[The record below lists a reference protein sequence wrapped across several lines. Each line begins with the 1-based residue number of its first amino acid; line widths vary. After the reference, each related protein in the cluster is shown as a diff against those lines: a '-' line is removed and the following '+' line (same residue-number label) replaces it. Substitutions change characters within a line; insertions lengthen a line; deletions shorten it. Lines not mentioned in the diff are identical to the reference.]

1 MQKISRIYLANCG
14 YDTAW
19 YDGVT
24 MDLREPDFHAP
35 TDTIINLENGGGKT
49 SFLSLVLSCF
59 ETNKDRFLK
68 TLNDKNHRFGDYF
81 AADGTMGLIVVEW
94 LMPPRKAGEGSYRL
108 ITGQAVAMRPAA
120 DPPDERMFFSFE
132 EDANLSLDELPG
144 PRLCDTPILSLSKFS
159 DWLHEKQRLSHGN
172 LFITRK
178 QSDWHRHLEACL
190 IDLPMLRMQVDFSAT
205 EGGFDKGF
213 LGFQS
218 EEQFLRRFLYLTMDA
233 GRASSV
239 RDAVAAA
246 CDKLRR
252 RPQYTQRLT
261 QLQTFQSSLQTFSTA
276 AADLRQERV
285 QQLSLVW
292 KGARL
297 AQALQ
302 EQAEAALAS
311 VVTETQFAATQRGV
325 QQLQAKLA
333 GDKAAEHATLT
344 DWQFLRKTA
353 AATSSLGSLR
363 EEHSKAEK
371 TVLHIKAARLQHA
384 IKAAQKSI
392 DELARQAELQTTE
405 LAPFLTRVQE
415 AGALLRRAL
424 FDQAGALRQ
433 QAQDIGN
440 EIAQRVQNV
449 KSLRV
454 EMGARIVTLKALS
467 AEKTRLEE
475 QQAQMEAAL
484 ARLAAMGTLQS
495 AVEPIQDAMGRWTSA
510 LEQAE
515 AELAAV
521 QEQQGTF
528 QEEAQRWRVRAEE
541 ATARAATLDLP
552 IGQEQ
557 SFIQDGHQ
565 VQGRLSKLPAL
576 TAAADAER
584 VDDLES
590 AALRER
596 LGQLILSYGQQVSSA
611 DVRLA
616 QLMADKQAIENTGVA
631 GHNADVDLV
640 VRQLRAEGIQSA
652 RAFNQY
658 LANAGKD
665 AERTRALVQSNP
677 ARFLGVCVADVEWD
691 AVNKVQWGTTRPD
704 KPVVIS
710 KASLAPD
717 AGLPGVVVPAA
728 TDAAHNKD
736 AAFELKLRL
745 DATYSKEHEARESL
759 ATRRDQ
765 AVTARK
771 ELQEYLDRFGGGKL
785 ASAQA
790 TLQRLE
796 SEQEQA
802 RGEALAAAAKE
813 VEAQNAANALVA
825 RITECNKR
833 VADCT
838 SRDLALRQFQDEYEA
853 RRIARKQ
860 RWPVLAEEL
869 SVLEAQQSEA
879 EETLSRYQQQDLSAT
894 EQKSQLDAQAMVLD
908 SERTKLE
915 HYDTQFSAQ
924 DWLKSNAWTLDTL
937 RQAYDMA
944 AGIYRVNAEQRL
956 GVIQA
961 QLDTAKKAINAQK
974 AEFTRDFPGVT
985 GDELA
990 VYHHADFDSVLPAAE
1005 ALVKGLSAR
1014 VEAEVKAEAAANGAH
1029 LQWKAANKVKLQPR
1043 TAEIEALD
1051 GDALEQAI
1059 RAADADRLFAL
1070 EAARRAEEAAIK
1082 ADQNANN
1089 AKATARQAKERK
1101 SVLSSS
1107 LGLEDLNGLEL
1118 LEAHLTALDCEV
1130 EALRRAFVVEADTQ
1144 VQVQTLV
1151 QDHATRNKERD
1162 RSEKRARAAFDAL
1175 RAAAQTPEFLKTEPE
1190 LAAQMRTNE
1199 FDAAVADVARLL
1211 EGLTERIAVTQSN
1224 LDSMAQDF
1232 SAAADELVSL
1242 SQLAQ
1247 STLNSATRKT
1257 IPAAAPSV
1265 GGKQILKMR
1274 SHLNAVSAEDRRR
1287 TLQSYLERL
1296 IESTVIPAKG
1306 TDMAAD
1312 ALIALS
1318 GKPLGLQLLKM
1329 SIDDTRQYEPVAEL
1343 KLSGGEAVTTA
1354 MFLYCVVSQVRS
1366 DMQAKEQRLGGG
1378 PLLLDN
1384 PFAKATKPV
1393 LWEVQLMLANA
1404 IGVQFI
1410 FATAIHDYNALG
1422 KFKHFVRLRRGSQNL
1437 KTGRKHLEL
1446 VDYHLNE
1453 DMGETA

>member
-19 YDGVT
+19 YDGVM

-120 DPPDERMFFSFE
+120 EPPDERMFFSFE
-132 EDANLSLDELPG
+132 EDANLSLDDIPG
-144 PRLCDTPILSLSKFS
+144 PRLCDTAILSLSKFS
-159 DWLHEKQRLSHGN
+159 DWLHDKQRLSQGN

-233 GRASSV
+233 GRAASV

-252 RPQYTQRLT
+252 RPLYLQRLT
-261 QLQTFQSSLQTFSTA
+261 QLQTFQTSLQTFSTA
-276 AADLRQERV
+276 ATDLRQERV
-285 QQLSLVW
+285 HQLSLVW
-292 KGARL
+292 KGTHL
-297 AQALQ
+297 AQALADQ
-302 EQAEAALAS
+302 SEAALAS
-311 VVTETQFAATQRGV
+311 VETETQFAGVQRGV
-325 QQLQAKLA
+325 QQLQDKLA
-333 GDKAAEHATLT
+333 GDKAVEHATLT
-344 DWQFLRKTA
+344 DWQFLRKTTQ
-353 AATSSLGSLR
+353 ATNALKALR
-363 EEHSKAEK
+363 DTHGQAEK
-371 TVLHIKAARLQHA
+371 DVFHIKAARLQRT
-384 IKAAQKSI
+384 IRAAQQNI
-392 DELARQAELQTTE
+392 NELARQAELQTTE
-405 LAPFLTRVQE
+405 LAPFLARVQE
-415 AGALLRRAL
+415 AGSLLRRTL
-424 FDQAGALRQ
+424 FDQAGSLRQ
-433 QAQDIGN
+433 QAKDLEDQIAKRKQNATDLRTEIGVRTGN
-440 EIAQRVQNV
+440 
-449 KSLRV
+449 
-454 EMGARIVTLKALS
+454 LKALS
-467 AEKTRLEE
+467 TEKARLDE

-484 ARLAAMGTLQS
+484 TRLVSVGTLQS
-495 AVEPIQDAMGRWTSA
+495 GTEPLLDALARWNAA
-510 LEQAE
+510 LEQAS

-521 QEQQGTF
+521 LEQQAAF
-528 QEEAQRWRVRAEE
+528 QEDAQDWRVQAEE
-541 ATARAATLDLP
+541 ATARAVGYDLP
-552 IGQEQ
+552 IGKEQ
-557 SFIQDGHQ
+557 SFIQDGHH
-565 VQGRLSKLPAL
+565 VQASLSKMSTL

-596 LGQLILSYGQQVSSA
+596 VGQLIISYGQQVSSA

-631 GHNADVDLV
+631 GHSADVELV
-640 VRQLRAEGIQSA
+640 VRHLRGAGVQSA

-658 LANAGKD
+658 LANAGQD

-691 AVNKVQWGTTRPD
+691 EASKVQWGATRPD
-704 KPVVIS
+704 KPIVIS
-710 KASLAPD
+710 QASLTPD
-717 AGLPGVVVPAA
+717 AGMPGVVIPAA

-745 DATYSKEHEARESL
+745 DATYNKEHEAREQL
-759 ATRRDQ
+759 AIRRDQ

-771 ELQEYLDRFGGGKL
+771 ELQEYLERFGGGKL

-790 TLQRLE
+790 NLQRLE
-796 SEQEQA
+796 VEQA
-802 RGEALAAAAKE
+802 EARREALAASAKE
-813 VEAQNAANALVA
+813 VVARNSANALA
-825 RITECNKR
+825 TRITDCNKR
-833 VADCT
+833 VVEGN
-838 SRDLALRQFQDEYEA
+838 SRSQALHQFQDDHEA
-853 RRIARKQ
+853 RRTTREQ
-860 RWPVLAEEL
+860 RMPLLGEEL
-869 SVLEAQQSEA
+869 SMLEAQQGDA
-879 EETLSRYQQQDLSAT
+879 ADTLTSYQQQDLTAT
-894 EQKSQLDAQAMVLD
+894 EQKSQLEAQASVLD
-908 SERTKLE
+908 GERTKLE
-915 HYDTQFSAQ
+915 HYDPNFEAQ
-924 DWLKSNAWTLDTL
+924 EWLKANAWTLDSL
-937 RQAYDMA
+937 RQSYEMS
-944 AGIYRVNAEQRL
+944 AGIYRANAEQRL

-985 GDELA
+985 GEELA
-990 VYHHADFDSVLPAAE
+990 QYHQADFDKELPAAE
-1005 ALVKGLSAR
+1005 TRVADLSTQ
-1014 VEAEVKAEAAANGAH
+1014 VEMAITAEATDKGAH
-1029 LQWKAANKVKLQPR
+1029 TQWKGSNKVKLQPR
-1043 TAEIEALD
+1043 TPEIEALD
-1051 GDALEQAI
+1051 EAPLDRAI
-1059 RAADADRLFAL
+1059 RAADAERQFTS
-1070 EAARRAEEAAIK
+1070 EAARRAEDAANH
-1082 ADQNANN
+1082 ADQNAKT
-1089 AKATARQAKERK
+1089 AKANATQADERK
-1101 SVLSSS
+1101 TVLTSS
-1107 LGLEDLNGLEL
+1107 LGLEDLSGNEL
-1118 LEAHLTALDCEV
+1118 LEAHLTALDCDV
-1130 EALRRAFVVEADTQ
+1130 EALKRSFIVEADTQ
-1144 VQVQTLV
+1144 LQVQTLV
-1151 QDHATRNKERD
+1151 KDHAARNKDRD

-1175 RAAAQTPEFLKTEPE
+1175 RQAAQTPEFLKAEPE

-1211 EGLTERIAVTQSN
+1211 EGLTERIAVTQAN

-1242 SQLAQ
+1242 SQVAQ
-1247 STLNSATRKT
+1247 STLNSAIRKT

-1265 GGKQILKMR
+1265 GGKPILKMR

-1287 TLQSYLERL
+1287 VLQHYLERV
-1296 IESTVIPAKG
+1296 IESSVIPAKG
-1306 TDMAAD
+1306 TELAAE
-1312 ALIALS
+1312 ALMALS

-1422 KFKHFVRLRRGSQNL
+1422 EFKHFIRLRRGSQNL
-1437 KTGRKHLEL
+1437 KTGRKHIEL
-1446 VDYHLNE
+1446 VDYHLN
-1453 DMGETA
+1453 DETA

>member
-19 YDGVT
+19 YDGVM

-108 ITGQAVAMRPAA
+108 LTGQAVAMRPAA
-120 DPPDERMFFSFE
+120 EPPDERMFFSFE
-132 EDANLSLDELPG
+132 EDADLSLDDLPG
-144 PRLCDTPILSLSKFS
+144 PRLSDTPILSLSKFS
-159 DWLHEKQRLSHGN
+159 DWLHEKQRLSQGN

-233 GRASSV
+233 GRAASV

-252 RPQYTQRLT
+252 RPLYLQRLT
-261 QLQTFQSSLQTFSTA
+261 QLQTFQTSLQTFSTA
-276 AADLRQERV
+276 ATELRQERV
-285 QQLSLVW
+285 HQLSLVW
-292 KGARL
+292 KGTRL
-297 AQALQ
+297 AQALTDQ
-302 EQAEAALAS
+302 SEAALAS
-311 VVTETQFAATQRGV
+311 AETETQFAGAQRGV
-325 QQLQAKLA
+325 QQLQGKLA
-333 GDKAAEHATLT
+333 GDKAVEHATLT
-344 DWQFLRKTA
+344 DWQFLRKTTQ
-353 AATSSLGSLR
+353 ATSALKALR
-363 EEHSKAEK
+363 DAHGQAGKD
-371 TVLHIKAARLQHA
+371 VFHIKAARLQHT
-384 IKAAQKSI
+384 IKAAQQNI

-415 AGALLRRAL
+415 AGSLLRRTL
-424 FDQAGALRQ
+424 FDQAGSLRQ
-433 QAQDIGN
+433 QAKDLKEQ
-440 EIAQRVQNV
+440 IAKRQQ
-449 KSLRV
+449 KATDLRA
-454 EMGARIVTLKALS
+454 EMDVRAATLKTLS
-467 AEKTRLEE
+467 TEKARLDE
-475 QQAQMEAAL
+475 QQAQMDAAF
-484 ARLAAMGTLQS
+484 ARLVSMGTLQS
-495 AVEPIQDAMGRWTSA
+495 DAEPLLEALARWDAA
-510 LEQAE
+510 LEQAG

-521 QEQQGTF
+521 LEQQIAF
-528 QEEAQRWRVRAEE
+528 QEEAQGWRVLAEE
-541 ATARAATLDLP
+541 STARAADCDLP
-552 IGQEQ
+552 RGKEQ
-557 SFIQDGHQ
+557 SFIQEGQ
-565 VQGRLSKLPAL
+565 RIQERLSKMSAL
-576 TAAADAER
+576 TAAVDAER

-596 LGQLILSYGQQVSSA
+596 MGQLIISYGQQVSSA

-631 GHNADVDLV
+631 GHSADVELV

-658 LANAGKD
+658 LANAGRD
-665 AERTRALVQSNP
+665 AERTRELVLSNP

-691 AVNKVQWGTTRPD
+691 AASKVQWSATRPD

-745 DATYSKEHEARESL
+745 DATYNKEHEAREQL

-765 AVTARK
+765 ALTARK

-785 ASAQA
+785 ASAKA
-790 TLQRLE
+790 NLQRLE
-796 SEQEQA
+796 AEQA
-802 RGEALAAAAKE
+802 EARREALAASAKE
-813 VEAQNAANALVA
+813 VVAQSSANALA
-825 RITECNKR
+825 TGITDCNKR
-833 VADCT
+833 VVDCN
-838 SRDLALRQFQDEYEA
+838 SRSQALQQIQDEHEA
-853 RRIARKQ
+853 RRYTREQ
-860 RWPVLAEEL
+860 RMPVLGEEL
-869 SVLEAQQSEA
+869 SVLEAQQADA
-879 EETLSRYQQQDLSAT
+879 EDTLASYQQQDLSAT
-894 EQKSQLDAQAMVLD
+894 EQKSQLEAQASVLD
-908 SERTKLE
+908 GERTKLE
-915 HYDTQFSAQ
+915 HYDARFDAQ
-924 DWLKSNAWTLDTL
+924 EWLKSNAWTLDSL
-937 RQAYDMA
+937 RQSYEIA

-985 GDELA
+985 GEELA
-990 VYHHADFDSVLPAAE
+990 QYRQANFDNELPAAE
-1005 ALVKGLSAR
+1005 AQLENLSTLVETAI
-1014 VEAEVKAEAAANGAH
+1014 KAEATAKGAH
-1029 LQWKAANKVKLQPR
+1029 TQWKVSNKVKLQTR
-1043 TAEIEALD
+1043 TLEIEALD
-1051 GDALEQAI
+1051 GEPLDRAI
-1059 RAADADRLFAL
+1059 HAADAERQFAL
-1070 EAARRAEEAAIK
+1070 EAARRAEVAANG
-1082 ADQNANN
+1082 ADQNATTAKAN
-1089 AKATARQAKERK
+1089 AKQADERK
-1101 SVLSSS
+1101 TVLTSS
-1107 LGLEDLNGLEL
+1107 LALEDLSGNEL
-1118 LEAHLTALDCEV
+1118 LEAHLTALDCDV
-1130 EALRRAFVVEADTQ
+1130 DALKRSFMVEADTQ
-1144 VQVQTLV
+1144 LQVQALV
-1151 QDHATRNKERD
+1151 KDYAARNKDRD
-1162 RSEKRARAAFDAL
+1162 RSEKRARASFDAL
-1175 RAAAQTPEFLKTEPE
+1175 RQAAQTPEFLKAEPE

-1211 EGLTERIAVTQSN
+1211 EGLTERIAVTQAN
-1224 LDSMAQDF
+1224 LDGMAQDF

-1242 SQLAQ
+1242 TQVAQ
-1247 STLNSATRKT
+1247 STLNSAMRKT

-1265 GGKQILKMR
+1265 GGKPILKMR
-1274 SHLNAVSAEDRRR
+1274 SHLNAVSAENRRR
-1287 TLQSYLERL
+1287 VLQHYLERL
-1296 IESTVIPAKG
+1296 IESSVIPAKG
-1306 TDMAAD
+1306 TDLAAE
-1312 ALIALS
+1312 ALMALS

-1329 SIDDTRQYEPVAEL
+1329 SIDDARQYEPVAEL

-1422 KFKHFVRLRRGSQNL
+1422 EFKHFIRLRRGSQNL
-1437 KTGRKHLEL
+1437 KTGRKHIEL
-1446 VDYHLNE
+1446 VDYHLNDE
-1453 DMGETA
+1453 AA

>member
-49 SFLSLVLSCF
+49 SLLSLVLSCF

-144 PRLCDTPILSLSKFS
+144 PRLCDTPILSLSKFA
-159 DWLHEKQRLSHGN
+159 DWLHDKQRLSQGN

-233 GRASSV
+233 GRASAV

-252 RPQYTQRLT
+252 RPQYMQRLT
-261 QLQTFQSSLQTFSTA
+261 QLQTFQGSLQTFSTA

-285 QQLSLVW
+285 HQLSLVW
-292 KGARL
+292 KGTRL

-302 EQAEAALAS
+302 EQSETALAS
-311 VVTETQFAATQRGV
+311 VVTETEFAETQRRV
-325 QQLQAKLA
+325 QQLKAKLA
-333 GDKAAEHATLT
+333 EGKAVEHATLT
-344 DWQFLRKTA
+344 DWQFLRKTTQ
-353 AATSSLGSLR
+353 ATSALNALR
-363 EEHSKAEK
+363 DAHRQSEK
-371 TVLHIKAARLQHA
+371 DVFHIKAARLQHL
-384 IKAAQKSI
+384 IKATQQNI
-392 DELARQAELQTTE
+392 DELARQAELRTTE
-405 LAPFLTRVQE
+405 LAPFRTRVQE
-415 AGALLRRAL
+415 VGALLRRAL
-424 FDQAGALRQ
+424 FDQAGSHRQ
-433 QAQDIGN
+433 QAKDLAEQ
-440 EIAQRVQNV
+440 IAKRQQ
-449 KSLRV
+449 KATDLRA
-454 EMGARIVTLKALS
+454 EMGVRTGKLKALS
-467 AEKTRLEE
+467 TEKTQLEE
-475 QQAQMEAAL
+475 QQAQMKATL
-484 ARLAAMGTLQS
+484 ARLVSMGTLQS
-495 AVEPIQDAMGRWTSA
+495 DAEPLLDALARWHAA
-510 LEQAE
+510 LGQAK
-515 AELAAV
+515 AELAAAL
-521 QEQQGTF
+521 EQQDTF
-528 QEEAQRWRVRAEE
+528 QKEEQGWRARAKES
-541 ATARAATLDLP
+541 TARVASYDLRLDK
-552 IGQEQ
+552 EQ
-557 SFIQDGHQ
+557 SFIQDGQ
-565 VQGRLSKLPAL
+565 RVQERLSKMSAL
-576 TAAADAER
+576 TAAADAEW

-596 LGQLILSYGQQVSSA
+596 MGQLIISYGQQVSSA

-631 GHNADVDLV
+631 GHSADVELV
-640 VRQLRAEGIQSA
+640 VRHLRDAGVQSA

-658 LANAGKD
+658 LANAGRD

-677 ARFLGVCVADVEWD
+677 ARFLGVCVADGEWD
-691 AVNKVQWGTTRPD
+691 EASTVQWGATRPD

-710 KASLAPD
+710 KVSLDPD
-717 AGLPGVVVPAA
+717 AGLQGMVVPAA

-745 DATYSKEHEARESL
+745 DATYNKEHEAREQL

-785 ASAQA
+785 ASAVA
-790 TLQRLE
+790 NLERLE
-796 SEQEQA
+796 KEQVEAQREAQA
-802 RGEALAAAAKE
+802 ASTKE
-813 VEAQNAANALVA
+813 VEARNAANALTT
-825 RITECNKR
+825 RISECNKR

-838 SRDLALRQFQDEYEA
+838 SQNQSLQQFQADHEA
-853 RRIARKQ
+853 RSIAREQ
-860 RWPVLAEEL
+860 RMPLLAEEL
-869 SVLEAQQSEA
+869 SVLEVQQANAQ
-879 EETLSRYQQQDLSAT
+879 ETLDSYQQQDLSAT
-894 EQKSQLDAQAMVLD
+894 GQKSQLEVQATVFD

-915 HYDTQFSAQ
+915 HYDAKFDAQ
-924 DWLKSNAWTLDTL
+924 AWLKSNAWTLDSL
-937 RQAYDMA
+937 RQSYDTA

-961 QLDTAKKAINAQK
+961 QLDAEKKAINTQK
-974 AEFTRDFPGVT
+974 AEFIREFPGVT

-990 VYHHADFDSVLPAAE
+990 PYHQADFDKVLPAAE
-1005 ALVKGLSAR
+1005 SRVKDLSTQ
-1014 VEAEVKAEAAANGAH
+1014 VETAVKAEAAAKGAH
-1029 LQWKAANKVKLQPR
+1029 SQWKASNKVKLQVR
-1043 TAEIEALD
+1043 TAEVDALD
-1051 GDALEQAI
+1051 GEPLALAI
-1059 RAADADRLFAL
+1059 RSADAERQFAL
-1070 EAARRAEEAAIK
+1070 EAARLAGDAANS
-1082 ADQNANN
+1082 ADQNATLARAN
-1089 AKATARQAKERK
+1089 AKQAEERK
-1101 SVLSSS
+1101 TVLASS
-1107 LGLEDLNGLEL
+1107 LGLEDQSGVEL
-1118 LEAHLTALDCEV
+1118 LEAHLTTLDCDI
-1130 EALRRAFVVEADTQ
+1130 EALKRSFMVEADTELQ
-1144 VQVQTLV
+1144 VQALIK
-1151 QDHATRNKERD
+1151 DHAARNKNHG

-1175 RAAAQTPEFLKTEPE
+1175 RQAAQTPEFLKAEPE
-1190 LAAQMRTNE
+1190 LAVQMRTNE

-1211 EGLTERIAVTQSN
+1211 EGLTERIAVTQAN
-1224 LDSMAQDF
+1224 LDGMAQDF
-1232 SAAADELVSL
+1232 SAAADELLSL
-1242 SQLAQ
+1242 SQVAQ
-1247 STLNSATRKT
+1247 STLNSAMRKT

-1265 GGKQILKMR
+1265 GGKPILKMR

-1287 TLQSYLERL
+1287 VLQHYLERL
-1296 IESTVIPAKG
+1296 IENSVIPAKG
-1306 TDMAAD
+1306 TDMAAE
-1312 ALIALS
+1312 ALMSLS

-1329 SIDDTRQYEPVAEL
+1329 SIDDARQYEPVAEL

-1422 KFKHFVRLRRGSQNL
+1422 EFKHFVRLRRGSQNL
-1437 KTGRKHLEL
+1437 KTGRKHIEL
-1446 VDYHLNE
+1446 VDYHLNDE
-1453 DMGETA
+1453 IREAA